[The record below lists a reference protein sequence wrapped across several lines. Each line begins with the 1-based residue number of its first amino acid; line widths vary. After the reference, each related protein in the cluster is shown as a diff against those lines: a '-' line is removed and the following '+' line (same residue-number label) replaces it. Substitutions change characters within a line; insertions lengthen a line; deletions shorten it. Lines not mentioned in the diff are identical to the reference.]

1 MLHLAKFVHLTSV
14 LSFVRRLD
22 YQICVT
28 EMGEYRLGILGS
40 GKGSNMVAIAE
51 ACAAGQIPAEIAIV
65 ISDVTDAGI
74 LDRARERKL
83 PAEFIAPGKFRTKL
97 DEEAE
102 QVFVKRLIDAQ
113 VDLIVL
119 AGFMRILKGE
129 FLRAFANRVV
139 NIHPSLLPAFPGL
152 EAWKQALDYGVKV
165 TGCTVHFLDQG
176 IDSGPILGQETGQVL
191 ADDTAATLHE
201 RIQQAERRLYPRVVR
216 ALAEGKIA
224 VKGRQTVWS
233 D

>member
-1 MLHLAKFVHLTSV
+1 
-14 LSFVRRLD
+14 
-22 YQICVT
+22 
-28 EMGEYRLGILGS
+28 
-40 GKGSNMVAIAE
+40 MVAIAE
-51 ACAAGQIPAEIAIV
+51 ACAAGEIPGEIVVV
-65 ISDVTDAGI
+65 ISDVADAGI

-102 QVFVKRLIDAQ
+102 QAFVKRLLEAR

-129 FLRAFANRVV
+129 FLRAFQGRVV

-152 EAWKQALDYGVKV
+152 EAWKQAIDYGVKV
-165 TGCTVHFLDQG
+165 TGCTVHLVDQG
-176 IDSGPILGQETGQVL
+176 IDSGTILGQETVPVL
-191 ADDTAATLHE
+191 AHDTPAALHE
-201 RIQQAERRLYPRVVR
+201 RIQQAERRLYPRIVR

-224 VKGRQTVWS
+224 VKGRQAIGP